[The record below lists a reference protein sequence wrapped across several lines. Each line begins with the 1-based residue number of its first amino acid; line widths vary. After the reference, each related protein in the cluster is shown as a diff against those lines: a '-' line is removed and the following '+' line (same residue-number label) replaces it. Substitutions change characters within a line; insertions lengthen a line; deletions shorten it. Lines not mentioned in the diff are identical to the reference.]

1 MTPLATFT
9 IIFAIVILLLV
20 AEIEHRAVVAML
32 AAILSVYFGIS
43 YGLFTYKDIVEMI
56 NLDTV
61 LFIVGILILFE
72 TLSESGFFDFIGL
85 YLLQKL
91 GSHYTLSIIT
101 LIVLVTLF
109 SGFSSNITV
118 MLIFGAITFKFA
130 ESLGFDVKET
140 ILVEGLQTNVG
151 GILIPISSIP
161 ALIIATKTHMGFSDF
176 IKVSL
181 PFIVVLTLVTVIIS
195 WVLYYRKG
203 SRLKPKDKEVRRELI
218 DPWSAVKKPSALYR
232 SLLIFTGFL
241 ITVSLS
247 SGTDLP
253 PSFIAFFFVVLSF
266 MLSGVDPDKVFRRT
280 DWSIPFFVGGFF
292 IFVGGLE
299 RSGVLDK
306 IAEKLVDLLYLNP
319 CISAPLLLLIC
330 ATVSAFIDNIPVVLI
345 LYPIVNDLV
354 KILGIDPL
362 PFYWALIV
370 GSNLGGNLTTFG
382 SPSVLIGIRLLERR
396 KMEISMGE
404 YVKKC
409 YPIALAQILVSMV
422 ILALMTN
429 VGYL

>member
-1 MTPLATFT
+1 MTPLTTFT
-9 IIFAIVILLLV
+9 IIFIIVILLLV

-43 YGLFTYKDIVEMI
+43 YGLFSYSDIVEML

-91 GSHYTLSIIT
+91 GSKYALSIIM

-151 GILIPISSIP
+151 GMLIPISSIP
-161 ALIIATKTHMGFSDF
+161 ALIIATKTHMGFNEF
-176 IKVSL
+176 MKVSL
-181 PFIVVLTLVTVIIS
+181 PFIFILTTITVIIA
-195 WVLYYRKG
+195 WILYYRHGPLEK
-203 SRLKPKDKEVRRELI
+203 RLKKTISV
-218 DPWSAVKKPSALYR
+218 DPWSAVEKPSSLYR
-232 SLLIFTGFL
+232 SLLIFIGFL
-241 ITVSLS
+241 LAISLGS
-247 SGTDLP
+247 NADLP
-253 PSFIAFFFVVLSF
+253 PSFIAFFFVVISF
-266 MLSGVDPDKVFRRT
+266 LLSGVNPDKVFRKT

-292 IFVGGLE
+292 VFVGGLE
-299 RSGVLDK
+299 RSGVLDR
-306 IAEKLVDLLYLNP
+306 IAENLVDLLRLDP
-319 CISAPLLLLIC
+319 CLSAPLLLLIC
-330 ATVSAFIDNIPVVLI
+330 AVISAFIDNIPVVLI
-345 LYPIVNDLV
+345 LYPIVEDLV
-354 KILGIDPL
+354 QVMGINPL

-370 GSNLGGNLTTFG
+370 GGNLGGNLTTFG
-382 SPSVLIGIRLLERR
+382 SPSVLIGVRLLER
-396 KMEISMGE
+396 KNLTVSMAE

-409 YPIALAQILVSMV
+409 YPIALTQIALSMV
-422 ILALMTN
+422 ILSTMVAA
-429 VGYL
+429 GYL